1 MQPGFDLTQS
11 KQKMLLRNFVTH
23 NLFKMWHY
31 PQTRGIL
38 SLNRKF
44 SSVFIIQERRI
55 KAVQE
60 LYRILKIGGSG
71 LIYAWAR
78 DQEVSE
84 KPSTYLQTDKPE
96 MATPEEEFTT
106 TDVNVRLP
114 VHENRTNFKHNDLLV
129 PWKNKSDEAT
139 FHRFYHVFDEGELES
154 LMYEALGKDKME
166 IETLFYDQGNW
177 CVIFTKKK

>member
-1 MQPGFDLTQS
+1 MKYG
-11 KQKMLLRNFVTH
+11 VTH
-23 NLFKMWHY
+23 Q
-31 PQTRGIL
+31 PRGII
-38 SLNRKF
+38 SLNRIF
-44 SSVFIIQERRI
+44 SSDFIIQERRI